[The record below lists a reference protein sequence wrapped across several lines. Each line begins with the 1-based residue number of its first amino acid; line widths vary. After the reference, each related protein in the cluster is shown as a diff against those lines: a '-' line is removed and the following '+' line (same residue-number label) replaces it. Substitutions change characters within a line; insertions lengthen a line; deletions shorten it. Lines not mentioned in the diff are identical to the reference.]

1 MNVWSHFKKKSQK
14 GTKHLPPFCA
24 IQQLEFLSC
33 GLSLVPYLFKEECTR
48 VGKAARKTWA
58 LGTPHGTEAPGEPLL
73 SSSPLFPAL
82 AAGLGAL
89 EQDVLLGLPPAA
101 SSPASDNRAA
111 TGEEHRMLSVSFL
124 WVPWKGFGAR
134 GCGGRQWRSKGET
147 GQEKLLSVFWVTRGD
162 HGDIYSQ
169 PRAEEPLVQI
179 NVLSTSGRL
188 SIRQLPLMWSKE
200 VTAHARLKLSL
211 ESCSQNPQL
220 PGGNSGEA
228 HCFPGISPSCTW
240 EANTPP
246 SRPDPTQHIH
256 PSQASYVGRS
266 FSF

>member
-48 VGKAARKTWA
+48 VGTAARKTWA

-134 GCGGRQWRSKGET
+134 GGDGGRNAVEEQRRNWAGEVAVSFLSDSGGPWRH
-147 GQEKLLSVFWVTRGD
+147 LF
-162 HGDIYSQ
+162 
-169 PRAEEPLVQI
+169 
-179 NVLSTSGRL
+179 STPCRVAIG
-188 SIRQLPLMWSKE
+188 
-200 VTAHARLKLSL
+200 T
-211 ESCSQNPQL
+211 N
-220 PGGNSGEA
+220 
-228 HCFPGISPSCTW
+228 
-240 EANTPP
+240 
-246 SRPDPTQHIH
+246 
-256 PSQASYVGRS
+256 
-266 FSF
+266 